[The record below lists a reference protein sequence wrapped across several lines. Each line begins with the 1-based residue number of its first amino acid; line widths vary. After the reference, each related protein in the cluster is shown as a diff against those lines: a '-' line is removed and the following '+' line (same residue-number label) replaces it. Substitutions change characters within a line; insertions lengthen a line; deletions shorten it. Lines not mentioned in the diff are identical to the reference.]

1 MKPKSTSIYV
11 FSATGNSL
19 TTAKILH
26 HEIEDSRLISIASVL
41 HENEIVENAKRTVF
55 VFPIYFHDVPFPVKM
70 LISKMTWSCESPEII
85 AVSTSRKVQKTDE
98 VYQRLHAELE
108 KRGTALSDAFSIPMP
123 GNSWANEPDEDELYL
138 NQQEAAVLECLKYF
152 GRKNEKDYSSTD
164 LNQTAVSVL
173 NNYRGIVSDDSCI
186 GCGRCVQV
194 CPMNNIH
201 LEHGKAVVGDNC
213 AVCLA
218 CFHWCPKEALWM
230 SKNMADGRRKKYQH
244 PKVSFEDIVKMKT
257 R

>member
-1 MKPKSTSIYV
+1 MKSTSIYV

-19 TTAKILH
+19 TTAEILH
-26 HEIEDSRLISIASVL
+26 HEIKNSRLIPIASVL
-41 HENEIVENAKRTVF
+41 YEHEIVEDAERTVF

-70 LISKMTWSCESPEII
+70 LISKMTWSCEAPEII
-85 AVSTSRKVQKTDE
+85 AVSTSRKVQTTDE
-98 VYQRLHAELE
+98 VYQRLHAELK
-108 KRGTALSDAFSIPMP
+108 KRGTALSDAFSVPMP
-123 GNSWANEPDEDELYL
+123 GNSWANEPDEDDLYL
-138 NQQEAAVLECLKYF
+138 KQQNLTVLECLKHF
-152 GRKNEKDYSSTD
+152 DQKSEKDYSGTD
-164 LNQTAVSVL
+164 LKQTAVSVL

-186 GCGRCVQV
+186 GCERCVQV

-201 LEHGKAVVGDNC
+201 LEQGKAVIGDDC

-230 SKNMADGRRKKYQH
+230 SRNMKDGRRKKYHH
-244 PKVSFEDIVKMKT
+244 PEVSFMDIVNMKT